1 MAKRRRLRNMTMA
14 AAAAALIS
22 QYPAVVAEAAP
33 PESGNWTLLPAA
45 SDEFDGTCLDEQKW
59 TNGIWYDVTTDLAF
73 HPDNVSV
80 RDGNLVLAAKKEAYN
95 GKNYTAAAVE
105 SKFEVPGTASYVEV
119 RAKALDKKANV
130 LSAIW
135 MQSSPLNSAL
145 NPNPEI
151 DIMETFDYTKMTS
164 TLHTWHQNPLLPAA
178 SDEFDGT
185 CLDEQKWTNGIWYD
199 VTTDLAFH
207 PDNVSVRDGN
217 LVLAAK
223 KEAYNGKNYTAAAV
237 ESKFEVPGTASYVEV
252 RAKALDKKAN
262 VLSAIWMQSSPLNSA
277 LNPNPEI
284 DIMET
289 FDYTKMTST
298 LHTWHQNPSIH
309 LQRGTKGWKTGLEDI
324 SADYHTYA
332 LERRDGKLRF
342 YFDGQLTWEKTS
354 IEDSFVELSRH
365 MVLSLEGHLGTPAE
379 EYLPGEFL
387 VDYVRT
393 YYDSD
398 FAGVPADGNY
408 QIVNRQSKKALDIP
422 DAQAGGSAQLVQKDT
437 ASAGSWNLWK
447 QADDTWTMTNAAN
460 GNCVDLTAD
469 TGVTSNG
476 TAVVQYGYHGEA
488 NQKMVSGSDR
498 WRGI

>member
-33 PESGNWTLLPAA
+33 PESGNWT
-45 SDEFDGTCLDEQKW
+45 
-59 TNGIWYDVTTDLAF
+59 
-73 HPDNVSV
+73 
-80 RDGNLVLAAKKEAYN
+80 
-95 GKNYTAAAVE
+95 
-105 SKFEVPGTASYVEV
+105 
-119 RAKALDKKANV
+119 
-130 LSAIW
+130 
-135 MQSSPLNSAL
+135 
-145 NPNPEI
+145 
-151 DIMETFDYTKMTS
+151 
-164 TLHTWHQNPLLPAA
+164 LLPAA

-365 MVLSLEGHLGTPAE
+365 MVLSLKGHLGTPAE

-488 NQKMVSGSDR
+488 NQKWYLVPTDGGAFKIISALSGKALCVKDASLEENAPIVQWTYGNDNEDTNDE
-498 WRGI
+498 WMFVPAENDSLEE

>member
-33 PESGNWTLLPAA
+33 PKSSNWT
-45 SDEFDGTCLDEQKW
+45 
-59 TNGIWYDVTTDLAF
+59 
-73 HPDNVSV
+73 
-80 RDGNLVLAAKKEAYN
+80 
-95 GKNYTAAAVE
+95 
-105 SKFEVPGTASYVEV
+105 
-119 RAKALDKKANV
+119 
-130 LSAIW
+130 
-135 MQSSPLNSAL
+135 
-145 NPNPEI
+145 
-151 DIMETFDYTKMTS
+151 
-164 TLHTWHQNPLLPAA
+164 LLPAA

-488 NQKMVSGSDR
+488 NQKWYLVPTDGGAFKIISALSGKALCVKDASLEENAPIVQWTYGNDNQDTNDE
-498 WRGI
+498 WMFVPAENDSLEE

>member
-1 MAKRRRLRNMTMA
+1 MA

-33 PESGNWTLLPAA
+33 PESSNWTLLPAA

-135 MQSSPLNSAL
+135 MQSSP
-145 NPNPEI
+145 P
-151 DIMETFDYTKMTS
+151 
-164 TLHTWHQNPLLPAA
+164 
-178 SDEFDGT
+178 
-185 CLDEQKWTNGIWYD
+185 
-199 VTTDLAFH
+199 
-207 PDNVSVRDGN
+207 
-217 LVLAAK
+217 
-223 KEAYNGKNYTAAAV
+223 
-237 ESKFEVPGTASYVEV
+237 
-252 RAKALDKKAN
+252 
-262 VLSAIWMQSSPLNSA
+262 NSA

-488 NQKMVSGSDR
+488 NQKWYLVPTDGGAFKIISALSGKALCVKDASLEENAPIVQWTYGNDNEDTNDE
-498 WRGI
+498 WMFVPAENDSLEE

>member
-33 PESGNWTLLPAA
+33 PKSSNWT
-45 SDEFDGTCLDEQKW
+45 
-59 TNGIWYDVTTDLAF
+59 
-73 HPDNVSV
+73 
-80 RDGNLVLAAKKEAYN
+80 
-95 GKNYTAAAVE
+95 
-105 SKFEVPGTASYVEV
+105 
-119 RAKALDKKANV
+119 
-130 LSAIW
+130 
-135 MQSSPLNSAL
+135 
-145 NPNPEI
+145 
-151 DIMETFDYTKMTS
+151 
-164 TLHTWHQNPLLPAA
+164 LLPAA

-437 ASAGSWNLWK
+437 ASAGSWTLWK

-488 NQKMVSGSDR
+488 NQKWYLVPTDGGAFKIISALSGKALCVKDASLEENAPIVQWTYGNDNQDTNDE
-498 WRGI
+498 WMFVPAENDSLEE

>member
-33 PESGNWTLLPAA
+33 PESGNWT
-45 SDEFDGTCLDEQKW
+45 
-59 TNGIWYDVTTDLAF
+59 
-73 HPDNVSV
+73 
-80 RDGNLVLAAKKEAYN
+80 
-95 GKNYTAAAVE
+95 
-105 SKFEVPGTASYVEV
+105 
-119 RAKALDKKANV
+119 
-130 LSAIW
+130 
-135 MQSSPLNSAL
+135 
-145 NPNPEI
+145 
-151 DIMETFDYTKMTS
+151 
-164 TLHTWHQNPLLPAA
+164 LLPAA

-488 NQKMVSGSDR
+488 NQKWYLVPTDGGAFKIISALSGKALCVKDASLEENAPIVQWTYGNDNEDTNDEWMFVSAENDSLEE
-498 WRGI
+498 

>member
-59 TNGIWYDVTTDLAF
+59 TNGIWYD
-73 HPDNVSV
+73 
-80 RDGNLVLAAKKEAYN
+80 
-95 GKNYTAAAVE
+95 
-105 SKFEVPGTASYVEV
+105 
-119 RAKALDKKANV
+119 
-130 LSAIW
+130 
-135 MQSSPLNSAL
+135 M
-145 NPNPEI
+145 
-151 DIMETFDYTKMTS
+151 
-164 TLHTWHQNPLLPAA
+164 
-178 SDEFDGT
+178 
-185 CLDEQKWTNGIWYD
+185 
-199 VTTDLAFH
+199 TTDLAFH

-488 NQKMVSGSDR
+488 NQKWYLVPTDGGAFKIISALSGKALCVKDASLEENAPIVQWTYGNDNEDTNDE
-498 WRGI
+498 WMFVPAENDSLEE

>member
-59 TNGIWYDVTTDLAF
+59 TNGIWYD
-73 HPDNVSV
+73 
-80 RDGNLVLAAKKEAYN
+80 
-95 GKNYTAAAVE
+95 
-105 SKFEVPGTASYVEV
+105 
-119 RAKALDKKANV
+119 
-130 LSAIW
+130 
-135 MQSSPLNSAL
+135 M
-145 NPNPEI
+145 
-151 DIMETFDYTKMTS
+151 
-164 TLHTWHQNPLLPAA
+164 
-178 SDEFDGT
+178 
-185 CLDEQKWTNGIWYD
+185 
-199 VTTDLAFH
+199 TTDLAFH

-488 NQKMVSGSDR
+488 NQKWYLVPTDGGAFKIISALSGKALCVKDASLEENAPIVQWTYGNDNQDTNDE
-498 WRGI
+498 WMFVPAENDSLEE

>member
-33 PESGNWTLLPAA
+33 PESGNWT
-45 SDEFDGTCLDEQKW
+45 
-59 TNGIWYDVTTDLAF
+59 
-73 HPDNVSV
+73 
-80 RDGNLVLAAKKEAYN
+80 
-95 GKNYTAAAVE
+95 
-105 SKFEVPGTASYVEV
+105 
-119 RAKALDKKANV
+119 
-130 LSAIW
+130 
-135 MQSSPLNSAL
+135 
-145 NPNPEI
+145 
-151 DIMETFDYTKMTS
+151 
-164 TLHTWHQNPLLPAA
+164 LLPAA

-488 NQKMVSGSDR
+488 NQKWYLVPTDGGAFKIISALSGKALCVKDASLEENAPIVQWTYGNDNEDTNDE
-498 WRGI
+498 WMFVPAENDSLEE

>member
-33 PESGNWTLLPAA
+33 PESGNWT
-45 SDEFDGTCLDEQKW
+45 
-59 TNGIWYDVTTDLAF
+59 
-73 HPDNVSV
+73 
-80 RDGNLVLAAKKEAYN
+80 
-95 GKNYTAAAVE
+95 
-105 SKFEVPGTASYVEV
+105 
-119 RAKALDKKANV
+119 
-130 LSAIW
+130 
-135 MQSSPLNSAL
+135 
-145 NPNPEI
+145 
-151 DIMETFDYTKMTS
+151 
-164 TLHTWHQNPLLPAA
+164 LLPAA

-488 NQKMVSGSDR
+488 NQKWYLVPTDGGAFKIISALSGKALCVKDASLEENAPIVQWTYGNDNQDTNDE
-498 WRGI
+498 WMFVPAENDSLEE

>member
-33 PESGNWTLLPAA
+33 PESGNWTLLP
-45 SDEFDGTCLDEQKW
+45 S
-59 TNGIWYDVTTDLAF
+59 
-73 HPDNVSV
+73 
-80 RDGNLVLAAKKEAYN
+80 
-95 GKNYTAAAVE
+95 
-105 SKFEVPGTASYVEV
+105 
-119 RAKALDKKANV
+119 
-130 LSAIW
+130 
-135 MQSSPLNSAL
+135 
-145 NPNPEI
+145 
-151 DIMETFDYTKMTS
+151 
-164 TLHTWHQNPLLPAA
+164 A

-488 NQKMVSGSDR
+488 NQKWYLVPTDGGAFKIISALSGKALCVKDASLEENAPIVQWTYGNDNEDTNDE
-498 WRGI
+498 WMFVPAENDSLEE

>member
-59 TNGIWYDVTTDLAF
+59 TNGIWYD
-73 HPDNVSV
+73 
-80 RDGNLVLAAKKEAYN
+80 
-95 GKNYTAAAVE
+95 
-105 SKFEVPGTASYVEV
+105 
-119 RAKALDKKANV
+119 
-130 LSAIW
+130 
-135 MQSSPLNSAL
+135 M
-145 NPNPEI
+145 
-151 DIMETFDYTKMTS
+151 
-164 TLHTWHQNPLLPAA
+164 
-178 SDEFDGT
+178 
-185 CLDEQKWTNGIWYD
+185 
-199 VTTDLAFH
+199 TTDLAFH

-437 ASAGSWNLWK
+437 ASAGSWTLWK
-447 QADDTWTMTNAAN
+447 QADDTWTMTNTAN

-488 NQKMVSGSDR
+488 NQKWYLVPTDGGAFKIISALSGKALCVKDASLEENAPIVQWTYGNDNQDTNDE
-498 WRGI
+498 WMFVPAENDSLEE